1 MSAIN
6 FQLTLYHIRQTLD
19 SRLLK
24 TAVSQ
29 QTPGYCAAV
38 PAAGGGAPAEPGGET
53 ERLMLHECKRNLQ
66 FIK

>member
-1 MSAIN
+1 
-6 FQLTLYHIRQTLD
+6 
-19 SRLLK
+19 
-24 TAVSQ
+24 VSQ